1 MNLPTNNGE
10 NLKISIE
17 VSLGCFVWFSDSN
30 ERRRVAIKCE
40 TVEEQRKLN
49 SFTNFQHNSIITFSN
64 IFKQNGQIFM
74 ASTLKMNLGTCKNL
88 LNSTYIEG
96 FPEPVIKIIAKNVL
110 KGLMFLHSNGI
121 IHRGVCAQNILLDT
135 EGEIRLAITQNVIK
149 IKDCP
154 RWIGQLN
161 RVHSFAGLED
171 SFVWL
176 APEVLRQDLNG
187 YGIESDIYSFGIFIC
202 ELSNGIAPFAEME
215 PLRILYEK
223 LRGTT
228 PFLMDSQT
236 SENEI
241 SDREF
246 SPDLHELVNESL
258 IHDYEQRP
266 SAHEFLEKYK
276 NTLFIE
282 QINKEI
288 IKKYLPLTNILL

>member
-1 MNLPTNNGE
+1 
-10 NLKISIE
+10 
-17 VSLGCFVWFSDSN
+17 
-30 ERRRVAIKCE
+30 
-40 TVEEQRKLN
+40 
-49 SFTNFQHNSIITFSN
+49 
-64 IFKQNGQIFM
+64 M
-74 ASTLKMNLGTCKNL
+74 ASTLKMNLGTCKNI

-135 EGEIRLAITQNVIK
+135 EGEIRLAITQNAIK

-236 SENEI
+236 SENGKVI
-241 SDREF
+241 TI
-246 SPDLHELVNESL
+246 NEWL
-258 IHDYEQRP
+258 
-266 SAHEFLEKYK
+266 
-276 NTLFIE
+276 
-282 QINKEI
+282 
-288 IKKYLPLTNILL
+288 